1 MTSVRMEIIMQDF
14 RMNTFLA
21 VCQYMNYTHAAD
33 ALHITQPAVSQ
44 HIRYLEKEYGVQ
56 LFIQEG
62 KKIRLSEA
70 GELLLDAAQTFR
82 HNEINLKSKM
92 LWTKTGMDISHDIM
106 FIYRKKSIYE
116 KMYVKIYEEMRD
128 NPHITT
134 A

>member
-1 MTSVRMEIIMQDF
+1 MQDF

-33 ALHITQPAVSQ
+33 VLHITQPAVSQ

-92 LWTKTGMDISHDIM
+92 MRTKT
-106 FIYRKKSIYE
+106 
-116 KMYVKIYEEMRD
+116 
-128 NPHITT
+128 
-134 A
+134 

>member
-1 MTSVRMEIIMQDF
+1 
-14 RMNTFLA
+14 MNTFLA

-70 GELLLDAAQTFR
+70 NGIKLR
-82 HNEINLKSKM
+82 KSRITHSVVWDFFM
-92 LWTKTGMDISHDIM
+92 
-106 FIYRKKSIYE
+106 E
-116 KMYVKIYEEMRD
+116 KY
-128 NPHITT
+128 
-134 A
+134 

>member
-33 ALHITQPAVSQ
+33 VLHITQPAVSQ

-70 GELLLDAAQTFR
+70 QW
-82 HNEINLKSKM
+82 H
-92 LWTKTGMDISHDIM
+92 
-106 FIYRKKSIYE
+106 
-116 KMYVKIYEEMRD
+116 
-128 NPHITT
+128 
-134 A
+134 